1 MPAGASLAPRAFPV
15 GFAGLGAFPKGEVQ
29 RIFLFVAGHDARAGT
44 QVVGRAA
51 RQFAVAGEG
60 AHAEIHVAGRRG
72 VGFAVGDE
80 ALGEAEHFLNVLRGL
95 GLDVGADHVEA
106 VHVFMVGLDVGFR
119 DFGAGNAFVV
129 GALDDLVVHVGKVAD
144 EGDFIAFIA
153 EQAHED
159 VERHRGTGMSDMRQ
173 RVGRDAAGVDAH
185 QPLADG
191 REGFLFS
198 GHGIV
203 ELHGGSFRRGEGGTG
218 GRFRQKAPFPAP
230 PAKTLADGEAHGGN
244 PFTHGTGS

>member
-1 MPAGASLAPRAFPV
+1 M
-15 GFAGLGAFPKGEVQ
+15 K
-29 RIFLFVAGHDARAGT
+29 
-44 QVVGRAA
+44 
-51 RQFAVAGEG
+51 
-60 AHAEIHVAGRRG
+60 
-72 VGFAVGDE
+72 

-129 GALDDLVVHVGKVAD
+129 GALDDFVVHVGKVAD

-159 VERHRGTGMSDMRQ
+159 VERHRGTGMPDVRQ

-218 GRFRQKAPFPAP
+218 ALSAKSTFPGP
-230 PAKTLADGEAHGGN
+230 TRKNFG
-244 PFTHGTGS
+244 